1 MYQSALDLFCVSLI
15 ILFCLWLSS
24 CGMLPNATNPTLEF
38 SKGDK
43 IDGGGAGTQGVGEA
57 KVDLNFSDNNSKKY
71 ERSTLKN
78 KDTSNQLKASQDKT
92 IFSIGGEHTDLS
104 RKTLRTYTRSNTADD
119 YVTGNQNNNVFNV
132 GINRFDFLPFD
143 PQKNSIEP
151 FRRIGENTVLEV
163 LDKHE
168 NDCKFD
174 FTKNTDV
181 GAEYADK
188 TDFGN
193 PKND

>member
-15 ILFCLWLSS
+15 ILLCFWLSS

-43 IDGGGAGTQGVGEA
+43 IDGGGSGTQGVGEA

-104 RKTLRTYTRSNTADD
+104 QKTLKTYTRSNTADD
-119 YVTGNQNNNVFNV
+119 YVTGNQSNNVFNI
-132 GINRFDFLPFD
+132 GINRFDLLLMMLFAFLIPS
-143 PQKNSIEP
+143 PLSPIYRAIKKK
-151 FRRIGENTVLEV
+151 VLRF
-163 LDKHE
+163 K
-168 NDCKFD
+168 
-174 FTKNTDV
+174 DV
-181 GAEYADK
+181 RK
-188 TDFGN
+188 SRN
-193 PKND
+193 

>member
-1 MYQSALDLFCVSLI
+1 MYQTALDLFCVSLI
-15 ILFCLWLSS
+15 ILLCFWLSS

-43 IDGGGAGTQGVGEA
+43 IDGGGSGTQGVGEA

-104 RKTLRTYTRSNTADD
+104 KKTLKTDTRSNTADD
-119 YVTGNQNNNVFNV
+119 YVTGNQSNNVFNI
-132 GINRFDFLPFD
+132 GINRFDLLLMMLFAFLIPS
-143 PQKNSIEP
+143 PLSPIYRAIKKKIISWI
-151 FRRIGENTVLEV
+151 
-163 LDKHE
+163 
-168 NDCKFD
+168 
-174 FTKNTDV
+174 DV
-181 GAEYADK
+181 RK
-188 TDFGN
+188 SRH
-193 PKND
+193 

>member
-15 ILFCLWLSS
+15 ILLCFWLSS
-24 CGMLPNATNPTLEF
+24 CGMLPNATNPTLEL

-43 IDGGGAGTQGVGEA
+43 IEGGGQGTQGVGEA
-57 KVDLNFSDNNSKKY
+57 KVDLNLSDNNSKKY

-104 RKTLRTYTRSNTADD
+104 QKTLKTDTRSNTADD

-132 GINRFDFLPFD
+132 GINQLDSFFLMLLFLLIPSPLNPIF
-143 PQKNSIEP
+143 KAIKKKIISWI
-151 FRRIGENTVLEV
+151 
-163 LDKHE
+163 
-168 NDCKFD
+168 
-174 FTKNTDV
+174 DV
-181 GAEYADK
+181 RK
-188 TDFGN
+188 SRN
-193 PKND
+193 

>member
-15 ILFCLWLSS
+15 ILLCFWLSS

-43 IDGGGAGTQGVGEA
+43 IDGGGSGTQGVGEA

-104 RKTLRTYTRSNTADD
+104 QKTLKTYTRSNTADD
-119 YVTGNQNNNVFNV
+119 YVTGNQSNNVFNI
-132 GINRFDFLPFD
+132 GINRFDLLLMMLFAFLIPS
-143 PQKNSIEP
+143 PLSPIYRAIKKKIISWI
-151 FRRIGENTVLEV
+151 
-163 LDKHE
+163 
-168 NDCKFD
+168 
-174 FTKNTDV
+174 DV
-181 GAEYADK
+181 RK
-188 TDFGN
+188 SRN
-193 PKND
+193 

>member
-1 MYQSALDLFCVSLI
+1 MYQTALDLFCVALI
-15 ILFCLWLSS
+15 ILLCFWLSS

-43 IDGGGAGTQGVGEA
+43 IEGGGAGTQGVGEA

-104 RKTLRTYTRSNTADD
+104 QKTLKTYTRSNTADD
-119 YVTGNQNNNVFNV
+119 YVTGNQSNNVFNV
-132 GINRFDFLPFD
+132 GINQLDSFFLMLLFLLIPSPLNPIF
-143 PQKNSIEP
+143 KAIKKKIISWI
-151 FRRIGENTVLEV
+151 
-163 LDKHE
+163 
-168 NDCKFD
+168 
-174 FTKNTDV
+174 DV
-181 GAEYADK
+181 RK
-188 TDFGN
+188 SRN
-193 PKND
+193 

>member
-15 ILFCLWLSS
+15 ILFCFWLSS

-43 IDGGGAGTQGVGEA
+43 IDGGGSGTQGVGEA

-104 RKTLRTYTRSNTADD
+104 QKTLKTYTRSNTADD
-119 YVTGNQNNNVFNV
+119 YVTGNQSNNVFNV
-132 GINRFDFLPFD
+132 GINQLDSFFLMLLFLLIPSPLNPIF
-143 PQKNSIEP
+143 KAIKKKIISWI
-151 FRRIGENTVLEV
+151 
-163 LDKHE
+163 
-168 NDCKFD
+168 
-174 FTKNTDV
+174 DV
-181 GAEYADK
+181 RK
-188 TDFGN
+188 SRH
-193 PKND
+193 

>member
-15 ILFCLWLSS
+15 ILFCFWLSS

-43 IDGGGAGTQGVGEA
+43 IDGGGSGTQGVGEA

-78 KDTSNQLKASQDKT
+78 KDTSNQLKARQDKT

-104 RKTLRTYTRSNTADD
+104 QKTLKTDTRSNTADD
-119 YVTGNQNNNVFNV
+119 YVTGNQSNNVFNV
-132 GINRFDFLPFD
+132 GINQLDSFFLMLLFLLIPSPLNPIF
-143 PQKNSIEP
+143 KAIKKKIISWI
-151 FRRIGENTVLEV
+151 
-163 LDKHE
+163 
-168 NDCKFD
+168 
-174 FTKNTDV
+174 DV
-181 GAEYADK
+181 RK
-188 TDFGN
+188 SRN
-193 PKND
+193 

>member
-15 ILFCLWLSS
+15 ILLCFWLSS

-43 IDGGGAGTQGVGEA
+43 IDGGGSGTQGVGEA

-71 ERSTLKN
+71 ERSTIKN

-104 RKTLRTYTRSNTADD
+104 QKTLKTYTRSNTADD
-119 YVTGNQNNNVFNV
+119 YVTGNQSNNVFNV
-132 GINRFDFLPFD
+132 GINQLDSFFLMLLFLLIPSPLNPIF
-143 PQKNSIEP
+143 KAIKKKIISWI
-151 FRRIGENTVLEV
+151 
-163 LDKHE
+163 
-168 NDCKFD
+168 
-174 FTKNTDV
+174 DV
-181 GAEYADK
+181 RK
-188 TDFGN
+188 SRH
-193 PKND
+193 